1 MSTTCNIYIG
11 TETFS
16 ALHDGYP
23 SFMVPLLADYLISSK
38 STHELWEYL
47 SDDFSEDED
56 LRPNYNYHV
65 DFAAK
70 EIK

>member
-1 MSTTCNIYIG
+1 
-11 TETFS
+11 
-16 ALHDGYP
+16 
-23 SFMVPLLADYLISSK
+23 MVPLLADYLISSK